1 MTMTVT
7 GIPDAIAEEFGLTPT
22 SVRRYGGGH
31 INDTYLVVGSLRA
44 PGPDA
49 PVRHEG
55 PALRDVREPSAGEPS
70 GTGRWILQR
79 INDTVFTRPA
89 ELMENVARV
98 TRHVRGRLE
107 AEGVPDLDRRVL
119 TLVPAVSG
127 ADWHVDAAGQVWRVF
142 AFISHATSHEV
153 ITHPA
158 QAYQAALAFGHFQRL
173 LADFEGPRLY
183 ETIPRFHDTPTR
195 YRDFA
200 AVVSAD
206 PVGRLA
212 GVRREVDWLLG
223 REELAGSMMRLAA
236 EGVLPERI
244 THNDTKLSNVLLD
257 DATGEAICVL
267 DLDTVMPGLSL
278 YDFADLCRSGATTV
292 REDAVEASA
301 VDVDVPMFE
310 ALATGYLAGAGSA
323 LLRAER
329 ELLVLA
335 GEVMTLEQAYRFL
348 GDYLAGDTYY
358 QVSRPAQNLDRA
370 RTQIALVKALQAHEV
385 RLNQFVAGLA

>member
-1 MTMTVT
+1 MKTTLQ
-7 GIPDAIAEEFGLTPT
+7 GLPEAITEQFGLEAT
-22 SVRRYGGGH
+22 SVSRYGGGH
-31 INDTYLVVGSLRA
+31 INDTYLVVGSLRDGPQDSVRPA
-44 PGPDA
+44 PQY
-49 PVRHEG
+49 
-55 PALRDVREPSAGEPS
+55 
-70 GTGRWILQR
+70 ILQR
-79 INDTVFTRPA
+79 INDTVFTRPV

-107 AEGVPDLDRRVL
+107 AERVTDLDRRVL
-119 TLVPAVSG
+119 TLIPTVMG
-127 ADWHVDAAGQVWRVF
+127 ADWYVDVYGQAWRVF
-142 AFISHATSHEV
+142 AFVGDATSHEV
-153 ITHPA
+153 ITHPE

-200 AVVSAD
+200 AVVAAD

-212 GVRREVDWLLG
+212 EVRREVDWLLAQ
-223 REELAGSMMRLAA
+223 EELAGSMMRLAA

-292 REDAVEASA
+292 PEDAPDASG

-310 ALATGYLAGAGSA
+310 ALARGYLEGAGSA
-323 LLRAER
+323 LEPAER

-348 GDYLAGDTYY
+348 GDHLAGDTYY
-358 QVSRPAQNLDRA
+358 QVSREGQNLDRA
-370 RTQIALVKALQAHEV
+370 RTQIALVKALQGHEESLNRYV
-385 RLNQFVAGLA
+385 RTLT

>member
-1 MTMTVT
+1 MTAVT
-7 GIPDAIAEEFGLTPT
+7 GAPEAIAEQFGLTPT

-31 INDTYLVVGSLRA
+31 INDTYLVIGSLRA
-44 PGPDA
+44 PEPEA
-49 PVRHEG
+49 LVRHEG
-55 PALRDVREPSAGEPS
+55 LARSAY
-70 GTGRWILQR
+70 ILQR
-79 INDTVFTRPA
+79 INDTVFTRPV

-107 AEGVPDLDRRVL
+107 AEGVPDIDRRVL
-119 TLVPAVSG
+119 TLLPTLSG
-127 ADWHVDAAGQVWRVF
+127 GDWHVDAYGQVWRVF
-142 AFISHATSHEV
+142 AFIAGATSHEV
-153 ITHPA
+153 VTHPA

-173 LADFEGPRLY
+173 LADYEGPRLY
-183 ETIPRFHDTPTR
+183 ETIPRFHDTPKR
-195 YRDFA
+195 VRDFA

-212 GVRREVDWLLG
+212 GVRREVDWLLE
-223 REELAGSMMRLAA
+223 REGLAGSMMRLAA

-292 REDAVEASA
+292 PEDAPHASA

-310 ALATGYLAGAGSA
+310 ALATGYLEGAGSS
-323 LLRAER
+323 LLPAER

-358 QVSRPAQNLDRA
+358 QVSRPGQNLDRA
-370 RTQIALVKALQAHEV
+370 RTQIALVKALQAHEST
-385 RLNQFVAGLA
+385 LNSFVATL

>member
-1 MTMTVT
+1 MRPTLDGM
-7 GIPDAIAEEFGLTPT
+7 PEAISEQFGLDAT

-31 INDTYLVVGSLRA
+31 INDTYLVRTTRGSGGR
-44 PGPDA
+44 
-49 PVRHEG
+49 
-55 PALRDVREPSAGEPS
+55 
-70 GTGRWILQR
+70 RWILQR
-79 INDTVFTRPA
+79 INDTVFTRPV

-98 TRHVRGRLE
+98 TRHVRGRLV
-107 AEGVPDLDRRVL
+107 AEGVRDLDRRVL
-119 TLVPAVSG
+119 TLHPTVMG
-127 ADWHVDAAGQVWRVF
+127 ADWYVDLYGQVWRVF
-142 AFISHATSHEV
+142 AFVPRATSHEV
-153 ITHPA
+153 ITDPA

-173 LADFEGPRLY
+173 LADFEGPRLH
-183 ETIPRFHDTPTR
+183 ETIPQFHDTPKR
-195 YRDFA
+195 VRDFA
-200 AVVSAD
+200 AVVAAD

-223 REELAGSMMRLAA
+223 QEELAGSMMRLAT

-257 DATGEAICVL
+257 NATGEAICVL

-292 REDAVEASA
+292 PEDAPDASG

-310 ALATGYLAGAGSA
+310 ALARGYLEGAGSA
-323 LLRAER
+323 LEPAER

-358 QVSRPAQNLDRA
+358 QVSRDGQNLDRA
-370 RTQIALVKALQAHEV
+370 RTQIALVQALQRHEESLNLYV
-385 RLNQFVAGLA
+385 RGLAN

>member
-1 MTMTVT
+1 MASVKPIQDGM
-7 GIPDAIAEEFGLTPT
+7 PEAIAEQFGLDAS
-22 SVRRYGGGH
+22 SVLRYGGGH
-31 INDTYLVVGSLRA
+31 INDTYLVESAPHVGGR
-44 PGPDA
+44 
-49 PVRHEG
+49 
-55 PALRDVREPSAGEPS
+55 
-70 GTGRWILQR
+70 RWILQR
-79 INDTVFTRPA
+79 INDTVFTQPV

-107 AEGVPDLDRRVL
+107 ADGVPDLDRRVL
-119 TLVPAVSG
+119 TLHPTVMG
-127 ADWHVDAAGQVWRVF
+127 ADWYVDVYGQVWRVF
-142 AFISHATSHEV
+142 AFIGGATSHEV
-153 ITHPA
+153 ITHPE

-173 LADFEGPRLY
+173 LADYEGPRLY
-183 ETIPRFHDTPTR
+183 ETIPRFHDTPKR
-195 YRDFA
+195 VRDFA

-206 PVGRLA
+206 PVGRLS
-212 GVRREVDWLLG
+212 GVRAEVDWLLG
-223 REELAGSMMRLAA
+223 QEELAGSMLRLAA

-292 REDAVEASA
+292 AEDAPDASG

-310 ALATGYLAGAGSA
+310 ALARGYLAGAGSA
-323 LLRAER
+323 LLPDER

-348 GDYLAGDTYY
+348 GDHLAGDTYY

-370 RTQIALVKALQAHEV
+370 RTQIALVKALQRHEESLNRYV
-385 RLNQFVAGLA
+385 RTLT

>member
-1 MTMTVT
+1 MTLKGV
-7 GIPDAIAEEFGLTPT
+7 PEAIAEEFGLTPT

-44 PGPDA
+44 PGPEA

-55 PALRDVREPSAGEPS
+55 PPQPY
-70 GTGRWILQR
+70 ILQR
-79 INDTVFTRPA
+79 INDTVFARPV

-107 AEGVPDLDRRVL
+107 AEGVPDIDRRVL
-119 TLVPAVSG
+119 TLVPSLSG
-127 ADWHVDAAGQVWRVF
+127 KPWHVDAYGQVWRVF
-142 AFISHATSHEV
+142 AFIGGATSHEV
-153 ITHPA
+153 ITHPG

-183 ETIPRFHDTPTR
+183 ETIPRFHDTPKR
-195 YRDFA
+195 VRDFA

-206 PVGRLA
+206 PVGRLV
-212 GVRREVDWLLG
+212 GVRSEVDWLLSQ
-223 REELAGSMMRLAA
+223 EELAGSMMRLAA

-292 REDAVEASA
+292 PEDAPDASA

-310 ALATGYLAGAGSA
+310 ALATGYLAGAGSS
-323 LLRAER
+323 LLPAER

-370 RTQIALVKALQAHEV
+370 RTQIALVKALQRHEGS
-385 RLNQFVAGLA
+385 LNRYVATLA

>member
-1 MTMTVT
+1 MALVTAVT
-7 GIPDAIAEEFGLTPT
+7 GAPEAIAEEFGLTPT

-44 PGPDA
+44 PGPEA

-55 PALRDVREPSAGEPS
+55 PARGPY
-70 GTGRWILQR
+70 ILQR
-79 INDTVFTRPA
+79 INETVFTRPV
-89 ELMENVARV
+89 ELMENVSRV

-107 AEGVPDLDRRVL
+107 AEGVPDIDRRVL
-119 TLVPAVSG
+119 TLLPSLSG
-127 ADWHVDAAGQVWRVF
+127 GDWHVDAYGQVWRVF
-142 AFISHATSHEV
+142 AFIGGATSHEV
-153 ITHPA
+153 ITHPE
-158 QAYQAALAFGHFQRL
+158 QAYQAALAFGRFQRL
-173 LADFEGPRLY
+173 LADYEGPRLY
-183 ETIPRFHDTPTR
+183 ETIPRFHDTPKR
-195 YRDFA
+195 IRDFA
-200 AVVSAD
+200 AVASAD

-212 GVRREVDWLLG
+212 GVRREVDWLLSH
-223 REELAGSMMRLAA
+223 EELAGSMMRLAA

-292 REDAVEASA
+292 PEDAPDASA
-301 VDVDVPMFE
+301 VDVDVPLFE
-310 ALATGYLAGAGSA
+310 ALATGYLAGAGSS
-323 LLRAER
+323 LLPSER

-370 RTQIALVKALQAHEV
+370 RTQIALVKALQRHESS
-385 RLNQFVAGLA
+385 LNRYVATL

>member
-1 MTMTVT
+1 MTTILK
-7 GIPDAIAEEFGLTPT
+7 GLPEAITEQFGLEATAVT
-22 SVRRYGGGH
+22 RYGGGH
-31 INDTYLVVGSLRA
+31 INDTYLVTGSLR
-44 PGPDA
+44 
-49 PVRHEG
+49 EG
-55 PALRDVREPSAGEPS
+55 PKDSGRPRAG
-70 GTGRWILQR
+70 RQYILQR
-79 INDTVFTRPA
+79 INDTVFTRPV

-98 TRHVRGRLE
+98 TRHVRRRLE
-107 AEGVPDLDRRVL
+107 DERVTDLDRRVL
-119 TLVPAVSG
+119 TLIPTVMG
-127 ADWHVDAAGQVWRVF
+127 GDWYVDVYGQVWRVF
-142 AFISHATSHEV
+142 VFVDGATSHEV
-153 ITHPA
+153 ITHPG

-183 ETIPRFHDTPTR
+183 ETIPRFHDTPKR

-200 AVVSAD
+200 AVVAAD

-212 GVRREVDWLLG
+212 EVRREVDWLLAQ
-223 REELAGSMMRLAA
+223 EELAGSMMRLAA

-292 REDAVEASA
+292 PEDAPDASG

-310 ALATGYLAGAGSA
+310 ALARGYLEGAGSA
-323 LLRAER
+323 LEPAER

-348 GDYLAGDTYY
+348 GDHLAGDTYY
-358 QVSRPAQNLDRA
+358 QVSRDGQNLDRA
-370 RTQIALVKALQAHEV
+370 RTQIALVKALQHHEESLNRYV
-385 RLNQFVAGLA
+385 RTL